1 MKKLCLVL
9 LGRRPWQGAPH
20 PLHWVLPDRFL
31 SVDLKSHSIRAENV
45 FYLIKKLQAKEKQ
58 INFEC
63 QVIIKI
69 FLFFLG
75 GKVNQIT
82 QFLTF
87 WKMMNWFLLNNLW
100 MFLTSNTFFFS
111 NLDFLWQIQEQ
122 ECWSSTSTGV
132 KDDDTNHE
140 YYDLVNAIFPWYLT
154 LMPSLAPSC
163 R

>member
-45 FYLIKKLQAKEKQ
+45 FYLIKKLHAKEKQ

-100 MFLTSNTFFFS
+100 MFLTSNTFFFFQS
-111 NLDFLWQIQEQ
+111 WFPLAD
-122 ECWSSTSTGV
+122 SGTGV
-132 KDDDTNHE
+132 LIIYLYWGQRWWHKPWVLWFSKCNFSMVS
-140 YYDLVNAIFPWYLT
+140 DLNAILGTFL
-154 LMPSLAPSC
+154 
-163 R
+163 